1 MMSAPNTVDVTEA
14 IEQTR
19 FGSFQ
24 VLIVTLCAWI
34 ALLDGFDTQSIA
46 YVAPVIAEQ
55 WGIPMAGFGPIFG
68 AGLAGLAVGAF
79 ILSPVADRFGRKG
92 VILLSVLLFGVFA
105 LITARATSL
114 NELLIYRFLTGLG
127 LGGAMPNII
136 ALTSEYAPKRIRAVL
151 IAVMFCGFP
160 LGSTVGGVV
169 SAPLISAFGWQSV
182 FILGG
187 ILPLLSLV
195 ALGIWL
201 PESIRYLVARG
212 VADRRIAHLL
222 MRLNPTIPQQAGNRY
237 VIHGPPAV
245 GFPVTKLFQEGRAQ
259 MTTLLWVAFFMNL
272 LVMYFLVNWMPSL
285 LKASGL
291 PLNVA
296 ILSTAVLNA
305 GGVVGAIVLGRF
317 VDRLD
322 PYLVLGGA
330 YSASALFI
338 AGIAMGTSN
347 LWFLMIAT
355 FLAGF
360 GVVGAQIGV
369 NALAAGLYPTSI
381 RSTGVGW
388 ALGVGR
394 IGSIIGPVAGGILL
408 NFGWNAQSVVLIAA
422 VPALF
427 AGVAVFALR
436 GREPNLSIVSPAAIL
451 LH

>member
-1 MMSAPNTVDVTEA
+1 MSASNTIDVTEA
-14 IEQTR
+14 IEQAP
-19 FGSFQ
+19 FGGLQ
-24 VLIVTLCAWI
+24 LLILVLCAWI
-34 ALLDGFDTQSIA
+34 ALLDGFDTQAIA

-55 WGIPMAGFGPIFG
+55 WGIAMSGFGPIFG
-68 AGLAGLAVGAF
+68 AGLAGLTVGAF
-79 ILSPVADRFGRKG
+79 ILSPAADRFGRKN
-92 VILLSVLLFGVFA
+92 VILLSVLLFGIFA
-105 LITARATSL
+105 VITARATTL

-136 ALTSEYAPKRIRAVL
+136 ALTSEYAPKRMRAIL
-151 IAVMFCGFP
+151 IAIMFCGFP
-160 LGSTVGGVV
+160 LGSTIGGVI
-169 SAPLISAFGWQSV
+169 STPLISSFGWQSV
-182 FILGG
+182 FLLGG
-187 ILPLLSLV
+187 ILPLVTLV
-195 ALGIWL
+195 ALFIWL
-201 PESIRYLVARG
+201 PESIRFLVARG
-212 VADRRIAHLL
+212 VTDKSVARLL
-222 MRLNPTIPQQAGNRY
+222 ARLNPAIRQNAESRY

-245 GFPVTKLFQEGRAQ
+245 GFPVTKLFQEGRGP
-259 MTTLLWVAFFMNL
+259 MTALLWVAFFMNL

-322 PYLVLGGA
+322 PYLVLGSA

-338 AGIAMGTSN
+338 AGIAIGSSN
-347 LWFLMIAT
+347 VWTLMIST

-360 GVVGAQIGV
+360 GVVGAQIGM
-369 NALAAGLYPTSI
+369 NALAAGLYPTAI

-408 NFGWNAQSVVLIAA
+408 GNGWNAQSIVLTAA
-422 VPALF
+422 VPALL
-427 AGVAVFALR
+427 AGLAVFALR
-436 GREPNLSIVSPAAIL
+436 RREPNLTVVPSAAA
-451 LH
+451 LHH